1 MTVRDGI
8 RSPDIPKTYESIR
21 TPMTRPG
28 FPEARPT
35 KQSKQPIRLAALV
48 GAPIH
53 YHTPL
58 YRRLAADPRLDFTVL
73 FASYADIGYANG
85 MALDQNVLDGYQS
98 EFLRRAS
105 SAQDFS
111 SPWALRD
118 PDIVRA
124 LVKGR
129 YEVLW
134 LHGYN
139 FGVHVLAAAT
149 MRLRGLPIMFREEQ
163 TLMHPR
169 GVLKA
174 AAKEVALRA
183 LFRGSFGLYIGSES
197 KRWFEHYGVSRDRLF
212 AVPYAVDNERLRRA
226 HAELA
231 PDRAKLRRSFG
242 LPEDQPLFLTVS
254 RLVPKKQPLAL
265 LEAFRRAR
273 QRVGCSLLI
282 VGTGELEE
290 VIREETARRHI
301 PDVALAGFL
310 RQSEVPRAFACADAF
325 VLFSRYNETWGVVV
339 NEAMNFGLPVLV
351 SDKVGSGTDLV
362 HDGYNGYVIA
372 VEDVEALSDHMVRIA
387 EDPEL
392 RERLGRRSLEI
403 IADWDVN
410 DAARGIVNAVAT
422 AVGPVRW
429 SRAQPAD

>member
-1 MTVRDGI
+1 MT
-8 RSPDIPKTYESIR
+8 T
-21 TPMTRPG
+21 
-28 FPEARPT
+28 
-35 KQSKQPIRLAALV
+35 QSKEPIRLAAL
-48 GAPIH
+48 ANTPIH
-53 YHTPL
+53 YRALL
-58 YRRLAADPRLDFTVL
+58 YRRVAIDPRLDLTVF
-73 FASYADIGYANG
+73 FASEAGLADMGYGAPG
-85 MALDQNVLDGYQS
+85 VLEQNVLDGYRS

-105 SAQDFS
+105 RKQVVDAYADPE

-124 LVKGR
+124 LTEGR

-139 FGVHVLAAAT
+139 YVVHLLAAAT

-169 GVLKA
+169 GVIKA
-174 AAKEVALRA
+174 AIKEIALRA
-183 LFRGSFGLYIGSES
+183 LFKGSYGLYIGSES
-197 KRWFEHYGVSRDRLF
+197 KRWFEHYGVPRDRLF
-212 AVPYAVDNERLRRA
+212 AVPYCVDNERLRRA
-226 HAELA
+226 HAGLA

-254 RLVPKKQPLAL
+254 RLVPKKQPLAV
-265 LEAFRRAR
+265 LEAFRQTRE
-273 QRVGCSLLI
+273 RVACSLLI
-282 VGTGELEE
+282 IGSGDLEGA
-290 VIREETARRHI
+290 IRHEIAYKAI

-310 RQSEVPRAFACADAF
+310 SQSEIPRAYCCADAF
-325 VLFSRYNETWGVVV
+325 VLFSALNETWGLVV

-362 HDGYNGYVIA
+362 HDGCNGYVIA
-372 VEDVEALSDHMVRIA
+372 VENVEALSDHMVRIA
-387 EDPEL
+387 GDPEL

-403 IADWDVN
+403 IADWHVGG
-410 DAARGIVNAVAT
+410 AAQGIVDAVAA

-429 SRAQPAD
+429 SRAQPAH